1 MEKLENVNLE
11 QKRNLTRAS
20 GERDSYE
27 KRLKELEATHEQMK
41 TLHIDELER
50 KNCEIR
56 DLSNLN
62 EEALKTAN
70 EAQFSEKKYK
80 KAIAKLKEE
89 LEAITKEFEHK
100 QRCHQKMIK
109 ENEVLKDEIK
119 NVSRML
125 NGTKVENM
133 KKMQLTVDEKDRQIQ
148 LLKEM
153 VHGVKGEVKVREVDI
168 KKLKTRAGI
177 LEETMKT

>member
-1 MEKLENVNLE
+1 
-11 QKRNLTRAS
+11 
-20 GERDSYE
+20 
-27 KRLKELEATHEQMK
+27 
-41 TLHIDELER
+41 
-50 KNCEIR
+50 
-56 DLSNLN
+56 
-62 EEALKTAN
+62 
-70 EAQFSEKKYK
+70 
-80 KAIAKLKEE
+80 
-89 LEAITKEFEHK
+89 
-100 QRCHQKMIK
+100 MIK